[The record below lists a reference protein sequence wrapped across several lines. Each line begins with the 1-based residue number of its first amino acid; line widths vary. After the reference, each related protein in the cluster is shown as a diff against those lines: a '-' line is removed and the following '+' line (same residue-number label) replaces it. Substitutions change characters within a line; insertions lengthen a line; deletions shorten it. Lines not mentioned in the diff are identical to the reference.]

1 MPDVNGLDC
10 SFVGVWSCRV
20 WSHAHLKTDR
30 LQGMLYLLPKMI
42 PEISASKV
50 AGLIGLHRYQKPA
63 EIQYDLLCKDKL
75 IKERIQAIERENN
88 RRSFT
93 SVVNEVMRDQPVM
106 DCVAAGLDA
115 AKATDDV
122 SAVLED
128 VEQQARLILDLRRDS
143 FTPELRN
150 QLASEIRG
158 KVSRQRGLNNEN
170 TILDQYETQRDV
182 KVTDRNT
189 KTFRKTYSTFRLV
202 GRTDGYVASENRIV
216 DSKDRTR
223 FWPQVPLY
231 DEIQLR
237 CYMDM
242 SGATESELIERFP
255 NGDVRHTKFLND
267 PEKWRVIQEALEK
280 AVAILNEAVDNPEEL
295 QRIVFANTVCTQA
308 NGSATPGPR
317 SSRVQKQTPDTG
329 V

>member
-1 MPDVNGLDC
+1 MFDC
-10 SFVGVWSCRV
+10 I
-20 WSHAHLKTDR
+20 LT
-30 LQGMLYLLPKMI
+30 MI

-63 EIQYDLLCKDKL
+63 EIQYDLLCKDKTL
-75 IKERIQAIERENN
+75 KERIQAIEKEYN

-93 SVVNEVMRDQPVM
+93 SVVNEVMRDQPVL
-106 DCVAAGLDA
+106 DCVASGLDA
-115 AKATDDV
+115 AKRTDDV
-122 SAVLED
+122 AAVLED
-128 VEQQARLILDLRRDS
+128 VEQQAKLILDLRRDS

-170 TILDQYETQRDV
+170 TILDQYEAQRDV

-189 KTFRKTYSTFRLV
+189 KTFKKTYGSFRLI

-223 FWPQVPLY
+223 FWAQVPLY

-267 PEKWRVIQEALEK
+267 PEKWRVIQEAIQK
-280 AVAILNEAVDNPEEL
+280 AVATLNEALDSPEEL
-295 QRIVFANTVCTQA
+295 QRIVFANTVCTES
-308 NGSATPGPR
+308 NGSAALGPR
-317 SSRVQKQTPDTG
+317 TPRVQSETASSRV
-329 V
+329 